1 MLKLN
6 KKGFTVVE
14 LVIVIAVV
22 AILAAVL
29 IPTFINLMQT
39 ANESADI
46 QLVTNLNKIMAM
58 QEALDGK
65 NATMQDALDD
75 AFANGYDIAKISP
88 TSKGNDIVWD
98 QTADRF
104 ALVNAAEKKL
114 IFRDDATPI
123 KDLNSGEIY
132 TLWKI
137 YTEAPGES
145 DPGFSIY
152 WNGSSAPLFTKALTV
167 GFDAGECSGIS
178 NLNYDRNSAKNAQ
191 TVVFRTNGG
200 DLTVNAG
207 KDTVKHY
214 GEVNNVTITA
224 VAGDSYHE
232 FGKVS
237 GKIEITAGRFV
248 DETGMISNITVLGAG
263 VKIDTTRTD
272 LLVINFGT
280 GISSVE
286 LNKVVTSADTGSSI
300 LAVKDGKNVNEEVVV
315 VNTIKDLKEA
325 VYFGKTAIIN
335 SDITS
340 SNVFAFMK
348 EPTMTKGPANAT
360 INLNGHTLK
369 ITGSQNQYMFALTD
383 GAKLTIEGTGKLET
397 TTGAPIFDVRNATLT
412 INGGEFIVSGN
423 KVKKSLITVSASEGH
438 GNVIINNG
446 KFMSNE
452 VCIGMFKNAVVEIN
466 GGEFTSKDNFV
477 IGTNGSKEY
486 GNNTITI
493 NGGTFNGSIA
503 SSGYIACG
511 IYLAN
516 NDTLTVNGG
525 TFNITNGVGILVR
538 SGKATIGKDVVIH
551 ATGTAVGKIGDSN
564 VNLSAPAAI
573 VKDEKSDYPGG
584 APTIINNS
592 AYEVVDISKK

>member
-29 IPTFINLMQT
+29 IPTFLTLVQT
-39 ANESADI
+39 ANVSADI

-58 QEALDGK
+58 QDALDGH
-65 NATMQDALDD
+65 NATMHDALTD
-75 AFANGYDIAKISP
+75 AAANGYDVTRLTP
-88 TSKGNDIVWD
+88 TSNGNDIVWD
-98 QTADRF
+98 QSADRF
-104 ALVNAAEKKL
+104 ALVQKVEDGSVEILYSKEKEDKKVYT
-114 IFRDDATPI
+114 A
-123 KDLNSGEIY
+123 NEVH

-137 YTEAPGES
+137 YDEVPVLDDQS
-145 DPGFSIY
+145 YSVY
-152 WNGSSAPLFTKALTV
+152 YNGSSELATVNVKV
-167 GFDAGECSGIS
+167 GFDVGKSGIS
-178 NLNYDRNSAKNAQ
+178 ALEYTQAAQAQ

-237 GKIEITAGRFV
+237 GKIEISAGRFV

-272 LLVINFGT
+272 LLVINFG
-280 GISSVE
+280 GNAASVT
-286 LNKVVTSADTGSSI
+286 LNNTEMTKNDDSSI
-300 LAVKDGKNVNEEVVV
+300 LAVKDGKNVKEEVVI
-315 VNTIKDLKEA
+315 VNTIADLRSA
-325 VYFGKTAIIN
+325 VYYGKTAIIN
-335 SDITS
+335 SDIASTS
-340 SNVFAFMK
+340 VFAFMK
-348 EPTMTKGPANAT
+348 ETTMREGPAKAT
-360 INLNGHTLK
+360 INLNGHTLTFK
-369 ITGSQNQYMFALTD
+369 GINQYMFALED
-383 GAKLTIEGTGKLET
+383 DAQLTIEGIGKLET
-397 TTGAPIFDVRNATLT
+397 TTGAPIFDVRNATLI

-423 KVKKSLITVSASEGH
+423 NVKKSLITVSASEGH

-452 VCIGMFKNAVVEIN
+452 NCIGMYKNAVVEIN

-503 SSGYIACG
+503 TNGYIACG

-525 TFNITNGVGILVR
+525 TFNIANGVGILVR

-551 ATGTAVGKIGDSN
+551 ATGTADGKIGDKETKI
-564 VNLSAPAAI
+564 PAGHELVIDYTAN
-573 VKDEKSDYPGG
+573 YPGG
-584 APTIINNS
+584 TPSLDDSKS
-592 AYEVVDISKK
+592 AYTKYEIK